1 MTPFQTLDPVT
12 LHLTIALFS
21 ALLGGLC
28 IALTRVFG
36 GQRAVLLGWAW
47 TMGFAALAFVGYFLR
62 GHVPAWM
69 TQPLANLAGLAVPV
83 LALRVHLRWQQRRM
97 RWAGVLGVAAIGLSG
112 PLAAFAGL
120 VPMWVAVVSMSAACG
135 ALGLATAWLIASL
148 PGERRS
154 AGSGLSLL
162 AFTAFGLVLT
172 LRAVMAAVGPDALPM
187 ESNAAPQ
194 LLVLFVGSAF
204 VVCSTLGIVLMVVE
218 RQRQLMLERAQRD
231 ALTGVLTRGA
241 FIEAAQ
247 RRLRSGH
254 AAALLMIDVDH
265 FKRINDAFGHAG
277 GDRVLAQAAQ
287 RIAAGCRAD
296 DLVGRYGGEEFC
308 VLLGDAGPGGAT
320 ELAQRLVH
328 GARGA
333 AAKVGAG
340 ECRYTISI
348 GHAACAAMREPAPA
362 ATLAALFDQADRAL
376 YAAKRAGRDRAAGAE
391 PAYPHTDTGAM
402 VSAAPVVQRP
412 GPAARPVWAA
422 TSV

>member
-265 FKRINDAFGHAG
+265 FKRINDAHGHAI
-277 GDRVLAQAAQ
+277 GDAVLCEAAQAL
-287 RIAAGCRAD
+287 RAATRREDSVCR
-296 DLVGRYGGEEFC
+296 VGGEEFLVVC
-308 VLLGDAGPGGAT
+308 PDTDLKTTLHFAD
-320 ELAQRLVH
+320 RLRRAVQSLMIET
-328 GARGA
+328 GRGF
-333 AAKVGAG
+333 
-340 ECRYTISI
+340 ERITISI
-348 GHAACAAMREPAPA
+348 GVAGRETDMTDMETLITAA
-362 ATLAALFDQADRAL
+362 DKAL
-376 YAAKRAGRDRAAGAE
+376 YAAKHAGRNRTCLIAKGKVLC
-391 PAYPHTDTGAM
+391 GN
-402 VSAAPVVQRP
+402 S
-412 GPAARPVWAA
+412 
-422 TSV
+422 